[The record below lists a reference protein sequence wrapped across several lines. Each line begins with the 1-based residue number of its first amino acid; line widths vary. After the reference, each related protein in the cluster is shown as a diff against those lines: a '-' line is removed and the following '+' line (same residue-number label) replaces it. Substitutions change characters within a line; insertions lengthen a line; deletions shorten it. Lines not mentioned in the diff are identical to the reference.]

1 MKHIYCKP
9 TIEVTDLD
17 TEEIMVV
24 PFSNGKEVSH
34 GSIVSGPNGD
44 VNITEV
50 TTETESQYEDE
61 NMGAKGFSFDFE

>member
-17 TEEIMVV
+17 SEDIMVV
-24 PFSNGKEVSH
+24 PFLDAKLVSD
-34 GSIVSGPNGD
+34 GRSVPGTDGD
-44 VNITEV
+44 VHITEV

>member
-24 PFSNGKEVSH
+24 PFSKGKEVSH
-34 GSIVSGPNGD
+34 GSIVPGTNGD

>member
-9 TIEVTDLD
+9 AIIVADLD
-17 TEEIMVV
+17 IEEIMV
-24 PFSNGKEVSH
+24 PFSKGKLVSH
-34 GSIVSGPNGD
+34 GSIVPGTDGD

-61 NMGAKGFSFDFE
+61 NMGTKDFSFDFE